1 MEANSAKARVGVQ
14 GSDRDA
20 RKDAAEPIR
29 AEKPAAVRETSA
41 PDHREGRRL
50 ISGAEEVGAVSVG
63 QREFGQAATDSSSA
77 HPVAKLTIGQSLPG
91 RVEFE
96 SGEQGGSVPPAQ
108 TERVLIP
115 AFDGMGPD
123 GIRRDSLGRVLD
135 DKSIAAAVGADADV
149 QRERNDRL
157 IYIQTAYRDPKAAT
171 QHLDEII
178 ARDGS
183 TSAAQR
189 LASDPSVI
197 GELRGREG
205 FFAGARARDEREAAT
220 MAAAAIGPNI
230 VRTAELESR
239 TANAYRVEIEKQM
252 KADATPIP
260 DVSERTREAL
270 RAVAAAKTDA
280 KGAEA
285 FRLCCP
291 IRKLPAN

>member
-1 MEANSAKARVGVQ
+1 MDANSVKARVGVQ

-20 RKDAAEPIR
+20 RKVEAESIR

-41 PDHREGRRL
+41 PDHGEGRRL
-50 ISGAEEVGAVSVG
+50 ISGAEEVGPVSVG
-63 QREFGQAATDSSSA
+63 QREVGQTAADSSSA
-77 HPVAKLTIGQSLPG
+77 HPVAKPTIGQSLPE
-91 RVEFE
+91 RVESE

-108 TERVLIP
+108 TERGKVLIP

-123 GIRRDSLGRVLD
+123 GIRRDSLGRILD

-149 QRERNDRL
+149 QRERNDRS

-171 QHLDEII
+171 QRLDEII

-189 LASDPSVI
+189 LASDPNVI

-230 VRTAELESR
+230 VRTAEFESR
-239 TANAYRVEIEKQM
+239 TANAYRGEIEKQM
-252 KADATPIP
+252 KADAVVVE
-260 DVSERTREAL
+260 DFSDRAKAAL
-270 RAVAAAKTDA
+270 RSGGGSEGRSRAGQGLE
-280 KGAEA
+280 GAL
-285 FRLCCP
+285 R
-291 IRKLPAN
+291 